1 MSTVRH
7 DEGANGHE
15 TVGETPPT
23 QEVPREVRRVA
34 IAVIVG
40 LVAPI
45 LDTTI
50 VTIALDALSRD
61 LHATVSTV
69 QWVSTGYLLALAVA
83 VPLAGWAA
91 TRFGSRA
98 AWTGGL
104 VLFLAGSVMCAA
116 SWNIDSLIAFRVIQ
130 GFGAGLIM
138 PLMTSILVAASGGV
152 ALGRL
157 VAMVSLP
164 TALGPI
170 LGPVVGGIILNW
182 LDWRWLFLVNV
193 PLCIAAL
200 ILARRIP
207 VDRSST
213 APLDVLGLLLLA
225 PGLAALLLGLS
236 NAHNGIGQ
244 MDVIVP
250 VAAGVVLTAAFTWHA
265 LRRNGVAL
273 VNVGELRRRSV
284 SVSSLG
290 LCFFGIASFGAMFL
304 MPLYFQQVRGDSVLQ
319 AALVLIP
326 QGVGALATRSL
337 AGRFTDTIGARWVA
351 VTGFAVVAAATVPF
365 AVAGDHT
372 NTVWLMV
379 VLLVRGFGLG
389 TLLSPLMSAGF
400 IGLPGSARHDVSML
414 NRTFQ
419 QVGGSFGTA
428 LLAVVL
434 TARMGG
440 GTGFHDAFWWAAG
453 LAAVGAAV
461 SLLLPDGRA
470 VV

>member
-1 MSTVRH
+1 MSTTVRNG
-7 DEGANGHE
+7 EGTNGE
-15 TVGETPPT
+15 QAPT
-23 QEVPREVRRVA
+23 QGVPREVRRVA

-98 AWTGGL
+98 AWTAGL
-104 VLFLAGSVMCAA
+104 VLFFAGSVMCAA

-207 VDRSST
+207 ADRSSA
-213 APLDVLGLLLLA
+213 APLDILGLLLLA

-265 LRRNGVAL
+265 LRRSGVAL

-290 LCFFGIASFGAMFL
+290 LCFFGISSFGAMFL
-304 MPLYFQQVRGDSVLQ
+304 MPLYFQQIRGDSVLQ

-365 AVAGDHT
+365 ALAGDHT
-372 NTVWLMV
+372 NTIWLMV

-434 TARMGG
+434 TAGMGS

-470 VV
+470 VA

>member
-1 MSTVRH
+1 MSTTVRNG
-7 DEGANGHE
+7 EGING
-15 TVGETPPT
+15 GQAPT

-34 IAVIVG
+34 TAVIVG

-98 AWTGGL
+98 AWTAGL
-104 VLFLAGSVMCAA
+104 VLFFAGSVMCAA

-200 ILARRIP
+200 VLARRIP
-207 VDRSST
+207 ADRSSA
-213 APLDVLGLLLLA
+213 APLDMLGLLLLA

-244 MDVIVP
+244 IDVIVP
-250 VAAGVVLTAAFTWHA
+250 VAAGAVLTAAFTWHA
-265 LRRNGVAL
+265 LRRSGVAL

-304 MPLYFQQVRGDSVLQ
+304 MPLYFQQIRGDSVLQ

-351 VTGFAVVAAATVPF
+351 VTGFAVVAVATIPF
-365 AVAGDHT
+365 ALAGDHT
-372 NTVWLMV
+372 NTVWLMA

-434 TARMGG
+434 TAGMGA
-440 GTGFHDAFWWAAG
+440 GTGFRDAFWWAAG
-453 LAAVGAAV
+453 LAAVGAGV

-470 VV
+470 A

>member
-1 MSTVRH
+1 MSTTVR
-7 DEGANGHE
+7 NGE
-15 TVGETPPT
+15 ATNGEQAPT

-34 IAVIVG
+34 TAVIVG
-40 LVAPI
+40 LIAPI

-98 AWTGGL
+98 AWTAGL
-104 VLFLAGSVMCAA
+104 VLFFAGSVMCAA

-170 LGPVVGGIILNW
+170 VGPVVGGIILNW

-207 VDRSST
+207 ADRSSA
-213 APLDVLGLLLLA
+213 APLDILGLLLLA
-225 PGLAALLLGLS
+225 PGLAALLLGIS

-304 MPLYFQQVRGDSVLQ
+304 MPLYFQQIRGDSVLQ

-326 QGVGALATRSL
+326 QGVGALATRSV

-351 VTGFAVVAAATVPF
+351 VTGFAVVAVATVPF
-365 AVAGDHT
+365 ALAGDHT
-372 NTVWLMV
+372 TTIWLMV

-400 IGLPGSARHDVSML
+400 VGLPGSARHDVSML

-434 TARMGG
+434 TAGMGAS
-440 GTGFHDAFWWAAG
+440 TGFHDAFWWAAG

-470 VV
+470 AARQG